1 MMYTIRIF
9 AYDRAGYRFSFP
21 LELPE
26 LDRRRALHIARREVR
41 AMNRTQPVKV
51 RLVSFGRRCEGVRV

>member
-1 MMYTIRIF
+1 MLTIRVF

-21 LELPE
+21 LLLPY

-41 AMNRTQPVKV
+41 GMNRNQTRKV
-51 RLVSFGRRCEGVRV
+51 RLVSFGRRSEGVRV

>member
-1 MMYTIRIF
+1 MFTIRIY

-21 LELPE
+21 LAMAV

-41 AMNRTQPVKV
+41 DMNRSQTHKV
-51 RLVSFGRRCEGVRV
+51 RLVSFGRKSEGVRV